1 MIFSRDGSVWVA
13 SGAPRVRRSPEAYVC
28 REAGGCYD
36 SHMWRGGRRWK
47 PNCLGFVCLRWR
59 ALAIAWVI
67 GVALSVR
74 APLDV
79 LAGAVRELS

>member
-1 MIFSRDGSVWVA
+1 MALFGWLVVTHVSGVGRTRTYVA
-13 SGAPRVRRSPEAYVC
+13 RLE
-28 REAGGCYD
+28 GCYD
-36 SHMWRGGRRWK
+36 SHMWRGGMRWK
-47 PNCLGFVCLRWR
+47 PNCLGFVCLQWR